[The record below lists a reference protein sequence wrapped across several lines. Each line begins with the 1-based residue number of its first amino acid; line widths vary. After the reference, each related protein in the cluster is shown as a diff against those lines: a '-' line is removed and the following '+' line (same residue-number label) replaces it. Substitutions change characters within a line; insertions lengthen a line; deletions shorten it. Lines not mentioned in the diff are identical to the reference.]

1 MHAVI
6 RRYRVRL
13 GTMEQAARHA
23 EKWFLPLVRKI
34 PGFMSY
40 YLVAAED
47 GVLAALGLFETAAG
61 ADAAVALATGRVR
74 GGGGSVPPPPPPG
87 VAGAGVARTLANSG
101 TAARLRA
108 AQSTRAS
115 ITPPPSSSAARR
127 GGGWGGRAGAGN
139 RPGGGGGP
147 EEGASLWWFGGGE
160 ARKGNITLVFFQ
172 TEGRGAYPERPC

>member
-1 MHAVI
+1 LDTDTIHDGEGLMHAVI

-61 ADAAVALATGRVR
+61 ADAAVALATDWFR
-74 GGGGSVPPPPPPG
+74 GEWGSFRPLPPEVIAG
-87 VAGAGVARTLANSG
+87 EVVAQAVTNSG
-101 TAARLRA
+101 RTAERRRL
-108 AQSTRAS
+108 SD
-115 ITPPPSSSAARR
+115 RR
-127 GGGWGGRAGAGN
+127 GGLGADI
-139 RPGGGGGP
+139 GP
-147 EEGASLWWFGGGE
+147 DIGPA
-160 ARKGNITLVFFQ
+160 I
-172 TEGRGAYPERPC
+172 ERRTGVDRRVGVELQAVV

>member
-40 YLVAAED
+40 YLVAAEE

-61 ADAAVALATGRVR
+61 ADAAVALAGDWFRGEWGSFRPLPPEVIAGEVVAQAVATSGRIAER
-74 GGGGSVPPPPPPG
+74 
-87 VAGAGVARTLANSG
+87 R
-101 TAARLRA
+101 RLGD
-108 AQSTRAS
+108 
-115 ITPPPSSSAARR
+115 RR
-127 GGGWGGRAGAGN
+127 GL
-139 RPGGGGGP
+139 
-147 EEGASLWWFGGGE
+147 GASDIGPDIGPV
-160 ARKGNITLVFFQ
+160 I
-172 TEGRGAYPERPC
+172 ERRSGLDRRVGVELQAAV